1 MTIGGL
7 RKRKGLKD
15 DQHPVNLKLA
25 MEITRRKARRL
36 LDAAADFQSILAALL
51 LLERLP
57 NGRYP
62 NRNPAQAAW
71 LLPMVEAV
79 RQTVIT
85 IATDREIDVVT
96 TNSDGSPARRAFL
109 LSRLG
114 PGSVE
119 TILDPGIDVV
129 TQRLAGPD
137 GLESWDTARQDA
149 SNRSGFGASLPFDIS
164 TFPLMVSSYSGWA
177 S

>member
-1 MTIGGL
+1 MGYRPGRPAKGEAVFPFL
-7 RKRKGLKD
+7 WKR
-15 DQHPVNLKLA
+15 P
-25 MEITRRKARRL
+25 
-36 LDAAADFQSILAALL
+36 ALNVVCL
-51 LLERLP
+51 C
-57 NGRYP
+57 RYP

-129 TQRLAGPD
+129 TQRLAG
-137 GLESWDTARQDA
+137 ARTW
-149 SNRSGFGASLPFDIS
+149 SLVP
-164 TFPLMVSSYSGWA
+164 
-177 S
+177 